1 MAMDSGFGISSTPVT
16 SFMPRVMPRLRS
28 TGLSLLAV
36 ALTTVLLSRVV
47 PVNAT
52 TAGLL
57 YLLEILLIATVATLV
72 ESAIVSIAAALCFNV
87 FFLPPIG
94 RLTVADPQNWV
105 ALLAFLVTALVASKL
120 SAGLRIRQAEMLE
133 AQRNIERLYALS
145 RSMLLASD
153 TREVRRLII
162 NKLVELF
169 GFSQVALYE
178 TATGA
183 FQRSRPDSIIT
194 DEMLRQTAVRGTVAY
209 VEPQR
214 LSLVPIT
221 LGGTHLGGLGFVGAR
236 LTDANLQAL
245 ANTIALALA
254 QYQAREAQTR
264 ADAVRKSEEL
274 KSVLIDALAHDLKTP
289 LTAID
294 TAADLLVRP
303 QSLSEAQR
311 RDLLAVI
318 REEVDGLKRM
328 LEEAI
333 HLARLDA
340 DRLRLEYRS
349 LTVQQMVQQA
359 IESLGALVGSHH
371 LVLAIPSGLPRVHV
385 DPELLAQ
392 ALKQLIDNAVK
403 YSSAG
408 SEIRVSAEE
417 AGGMVSI
424 SVADQGPGLTPL
436 EQARVF
442 DKFYRGEHGRT
453 GVQGTGMGLA
463 IAREIVEAHGGS
475 VRVESNP
482 GLGSR
487 FTISLLAEAQ
497 AGAEPQS
504 KSAPDRLPAAI
515 GGSG

>member
-1 MAMDSGFGISSTPVT
+1 
-16 SFMPRVMPRLRS
+16 MPRVMPRLRS
-28 TGLSLLAV
+28 TGLSLLAG
-36 ALTTVLLSRVV
+36 ALTTVLVSRVV

-72 ESAIVSIAAALCFNV
+72 ESVIVSIAAALCFNV

-94 RLTVADPQNWV
+94 RLTIADPQNWV

-120 SAGLRIRQAEMLE
+120 SAGLRFRQAEMLE

-162 NKLVELF
+162 NKLIELF

-178 TATGA
+178 TASGA
-183 FQRSRPDSIIT
+183 LQRSGPDSIIIT

-209 VEPQR
+209 VESQR

-221 LGGTHLGGLGFVGAR
+221 LGGAHLGGLGFVGTR

-274 KSVLIDALAHDLKTP
+274 KAVLIDALAHDLKTP

-303 QSLSEAQR
+303 QPLSEAQR
-311 RDLLAVI
+311 
-318 REEVDGLKRM
+318 
-328 LEEAI
+328 
-333 HLARLDA
+333 
-340 DRLRLEYRS
+340 
-349 LTVQQMVQQA
+349 
-359 IESLGALVGSHH
+359 
-371 LVLAIPSGLPRVHV
+371 P
-385 DPELLAQ
+385 
-392 ALKQLIDNAVK
+392 
-403 YSSAG
+403 
-408 SEIRVSAEE
+408 
-417 AGGMVSI
+417 
-424 SVADQGPGLTPL
+424 
-436 EQARVF
+436 
-442 DKFYRGEHGRT
+442 
-453 GVQGTGMGLA
+453 
-463 IAREIVEAHGGS
+463 
-475 VRVESNP
+475 
-482 GLGSR
+482 
-487 FTISLLAEAQ
+487 
-497 AGAEPQS
+497 
-504 KSAPDRLPAAI
+504 
-515 GGSG
+515 